1 MIRTLSDDF
10 FSPEIFLLVLLE
22 GVFDWNL
29 LSELKLLSLPF
40 LLLDLEVVCNCWSG
54 VSELD
59 FF

>member
-40 LLLDLEVVCNCWSG
+40 LLLDLEVVCN
-54 VSELD
+54 
-59 FF
+59 